1 MKNLLSIPAIFL
13 ALAAPAFAE
22 GAHDAGHGGAHGG
35 GHAMGHSPAKAAP
48 MGAGQA
54 GAAQDVTRTVQV
66 IMREKDDGGMVFE
79 PSEFAF
85 ETGDTIRFEI
95 FNAGELEHEFV
106 LDTPAGNRVHKDAMA
121 QTDMAHDDP
130 NALRL
135 AAGAR
140 GEVIWAFTHAG
151 RFEFACLI
159 LGHYESGMFGPIV
172 VGGAETGS
180 DPQAMPE
187 HSPPVK
193 P

>member
-1 MKNLLSIPAIFL
+1 MKNLLSISAIFL

-22 GAHDAGHGGAHGG
+22 GTHGAGHGGAHGG
-35 GHAMGHSPAKAAP
+35 EHVKGHSPAKTAP
-48 MGAGQA
+48 SGAGQA
-54 GAAQDVTRTVQV
+54 GTAQEVTRTVQV
-66 IMREKDDGGMVFE
+66 IMREQDDGSMVFD

-95 FNAGELEHEFV
+95 LNAGEMEHEFV

-140 GEVIWAFTHAG
+140 GEVIWTFTHAG

-159 LGHYESGMFGPIV
+159 LGHYESGMHGPIV
-172 VGGAETGS
+172 VGGAEAGG
-180 DPQAMPE
+180 DPQAMPAQ
-187 HSPPVK
+187 STPVK